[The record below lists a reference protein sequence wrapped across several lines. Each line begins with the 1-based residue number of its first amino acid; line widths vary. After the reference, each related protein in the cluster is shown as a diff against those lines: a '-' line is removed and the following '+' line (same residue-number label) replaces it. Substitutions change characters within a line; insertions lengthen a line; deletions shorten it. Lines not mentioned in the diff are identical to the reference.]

1 MWLENPKLGIAGFAL
16 CDFKFLSVQALL
28 TAGWHFTSSM
38 IHALYFVAIHLIT
51 HVPLWTVIKVKIRS
65 MESVKEQKLVL

>member
-1 MWLENPKLGIAGFAL
+1 MYVAHDGTTLKTGVCHVTVENPKLGIAGFAL

-38 IHALYFVAIHLIT
+38 IHALTLLPSDSPYYSST
-51 HVPLWTVIKVKIRS
+51 
-65 MESVKEQKLVL
+65 